1 MDRTQHIRRPHLPQ
15 SLYEPSLPHATLLI
29 TCGVGLFLGAG
40 LTARQVVNLDMP
52 LALRIPAVIL
62 LLLASAHGAHLLEWV
77 GHEGIHLL
85 LHRNRYVS
93 VVVGTFVS
101 AMTFFN
107 AIGYGV
113 AHWNHHRFTNQASD
127 PDAQIY
133 SRFRTLWS
141 RLLFA
146 RLTGNS
152 THLRSLMKLATGKP
166 LDLGY
171 KLPFSPGVQRGL
183 AWINIGC
190 LVFWVA
196 VYAAVCVAQPKVVL
210 FAIVMPILLTTGVTG
225 LRVYVEHAGTGLGTF
240 RDTRS
245 YLARPYT
252 WLLFG
257 NNYHLEHHL
266 YPGVPCY
273 RLAAVHHILEADGFL
288 ERCDWAIETSI
299 VGALTHT
306 TSVSQYSS
314 PAFGD
319 LSDDPFH
326 PTLEPHAS
334 AA

>member
-1 MDRTQHIRRPHLPQ
+1 MDRAHDRRLTLPR
-15 SLYEPSLPHATLLI
+15 SLYEPSLAHVTLLI
-29 TCGVGLFLGAG
+29 ACGVGLFLGAG
-40 LTARQVVNLDMP
+40 LTAAWVTTLELSLWLRLPALVP
-52 LALRIPAVIL
+52 LLCV
-62 LLLASAHGAHLLEWV
+62 SAHGVQLLEWI

-85 LHRNRYVS
+85 LHRNRYLS
-93 VVVGTFVS
+93 VVIGSFFA
-101 AMTFFN
+101 AMTGFS
-107 AIGYGV
+107 AVGYGV

-133 SRFRTLWS
+133 SRFRTFWS
-141 RLLFA
+141 RLSYA
-146 RLTGNS
+146 RAAVGRA
-152 THLRSLMKLATGKP
+152 HLANMLRLALGKP

-171 KLPFSPGVQRGL
+171 AMPFTRGWQRGFAWMNL
-183 AWINIGC
+183 AFLALWLATYVILGVSHGP
-190 LVFWVA
+190 LVLCAIV
-196 VYAAVCVAQPKVVL
+196 VPVVL
-210 FAIVMPILLTTGVTG
+210 GMQLSS
-225 LRVYVEHAGTGLGTF
+225 LRAYVEHAGTGLGAF

-245 YLARPYT
+245 YVARPYA

-266 YPGVPCY
+266 YPGIPCY
-273 RLAAVHHILEADGFL
+273 RLAEVHRLLEASGCFARFDSP
-288 ERCDWAIETSI
+288 IEA
-299 VGALTHT
+299 GLRAPFAHM